1 MALVPPPLPAGLSDI
16 HRSDVAG
23 IPPRRCL
30 HHLDPAMPSMP
41 FPLPDPGAVAQELAL
56 LARTGDH
63 PLFAAVGDRCGRE
76 PASRSLWHRFIA
88 QPGSQ
93 MAALATWLQ
102 AELDRHPGFAR
113 DMASLWHQWQLKQG
127 RLPSPAQPTPALP
140 AGTRSRDR
148 DHGSAMP
155 LLHALP
161 TGIRNLWTV
170 GVGPEITDSLVAF
183 VTREHREQELPA
195 RGRILA
201 EHMAHYLRLSG
212 QPDSGDDQTPRYHDR
227 LLLDLLEEHL
237 ALDTEAPR
245 VRSTRNGTP
254 PPVPE
259 PVPAAK
265 QPRKDTLTRHA
276 ELECPDRVWIGT
288 PLVPI
293 MVRLLAPDP
302 DDPAARLAME
312 LQPDLPIHIWLT
324 APGFD
329 VLGSQLYTLWLEPDA
344 PRQEI
349 TFELQ
354 PRTAG
359 AAHLMV
365 QFLQEGTP
373 LGSIMA
379 RIEIEEQVTTTV
391 KNRFVRADHLAVG
404 DKSESPDLTL
414 FVHYDMMQAQPRL
427 LFNLYRDGQLS
438 ESWPPAVLHADTR
451 SYHAEIY
458 QRLSDLTD
466 VFDIQ
471 RDSPDT
477 MEAVDRQLR
486 SLGQSLWNDLIPEG
500 LQQLYALERAEWHGR
515 SLLVV
520 TDEPHIPWEL
530 MWPYGY
536 QGESWEDEQPWCMS
550 MRMTRWLHQDGEGA
564 GLHGPPSQLEIERF
578 AFAGPSDMS
587 LAAIETEGQQL
598 RTLMQTAG
606 IAEAGPDLG
615 SLARIQ
621 ALLESGDYDWLHLA
635 SHGEFSAERP
645 DTGSA
650 ILLEGGE
657 ALAPDAL
664 IGPQVQGH
672 IFRQRPS
679 FVLNACHAGRQ
690 GWALTQLGGWVNRL
704 VGSGAGLFVGPLW
717 TVTDSSAQ
725 LFAVQF
731 YERLLAGN
739 TVSEALHAAR
749 RQIREL
755 GDPTWLAYSAYAHPN
770 ARLTRT
776 AGPGSGQSQAPFMD
790 ETDRSLPNGGNLGA

>member
-1 MALVPPPLPAGLSDI
+1 M
-16 HRSDVAG
+16 AG
-23 IPPRRCL
+23 ILPRRCL
-30 HHLDPAMPSMP
+30 HHLDLAMTSMP
-41 FPLPDPGAVAQELAL
+41 FPLPDPGTIAQELAQ

-63 PLFAAVGDRCGRE
+63 PLFGAVADRCGRQ
-76 PASRSLWHRFIA
+76 PASRSLWRRFTA

-93 MAALATWLQ
+93 IAALATWLR

-113 DMASLWHQWQLKQG
+113 DITSLWHQLQLKQG
-127 RLPSPAQPTPALP
+127 HLPSPAPPAPALS
-140 AGTRSRDR
+140 AGTRNPDR
-148 DHGSAMP
+148 DNGTAMP

-161 TGIRNLWTV
+161 AGIRNLWTI
-170 GVGPEITDSLVAF
+170 GVGPEITDSLAAF
-183 VTREHREQELPA
+183 VAREHKEQDLAA

-201 EHMAHYLRLSG
+201 EHMANYLRLSS
-212 QPDSGDDQTPRYHDR
+212 QPDTGEDHPPRYYDS

-237 ALDTEAPR
+237 SLNTAPAQ
-245 VRSTRNGTP
+245 VRGTRSP
-254 PPVPE
+254 APSPASE
-259 PVPAAK
+259 PAPAAK
-265 QPRKDTLTRHA
+265 PVPQDTLTRHA

-288 PLVPI
+288 PLVPVT
-293 MVRLLAPDP
+293 VRLLAPDP
-302 DDPAARLAME
+302 DDPAARLALE

-329 VLGSQLYTLWLEPDA
+329 VLGSRMYTLRLEPDA

-391 KNRFVRADHLAVG
+391 TNRFVRADHLAVG
-404 DKSESPDLTL
+404 ERSESPDLTL
-414 FVHYDMMQAQPRL
+414 FVHYDTMQAQPRL

-438 ESWPPAVLHADTR
+438 ESWPPAVLHVDTR

-486 SLGQSLWNDLIPEG
+486 SLGQSLWNDLIPDG

-536 QGESWEDEQPWCMS
+536 QGESWEDELPWCMS
-550 MRMTRWLHQDGEGA
+550 MRMTRWLHQDGEGS
-564 GLHGPPSQLEIERF
+564 GLHGPPSQLEINRF

-606 IAEAGPDLG
+606 VRDAGPDLG

-621 ALLESGDYDWLHLA
+621 ALLENGDYDWLHLA
-635 SHGEFSAERP
+635 SHGEFSSERP
-645 DTGSA
+645 DSGSA

-679 FVLNACHAGRQ
+679 FMLNACHAGRQ

-725 LFAVQF
+725 LFAVRF
-731 YERLLAGN
+731 YERLLAGDR
-739 TVSEALHAAR
+739 VGEALHAAR
-749 RQIREL
+749 GQIREL

-776 AGPGSGQSQAPFMD
+776 AGSDAASDDSQAPFMD
-790 ETDRSLPNGGNLGA
+790 ETGRGFPDGSDLGI